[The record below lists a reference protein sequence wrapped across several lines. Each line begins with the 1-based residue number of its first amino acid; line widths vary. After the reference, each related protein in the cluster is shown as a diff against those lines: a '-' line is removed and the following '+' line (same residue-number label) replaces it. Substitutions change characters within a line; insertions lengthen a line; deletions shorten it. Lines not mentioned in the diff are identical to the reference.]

1 MNEYERVWEQFV
13 SEEKLEHGGHTDPE
27 WRDGHEIS
35 VAMLVPVEAAPL
47 LERLAPLREELDAF
61 PFVSVHPD
69 HFLHITV
76 LILGFL
82 SETPRDDKEISPRK
96 LTSIEHDARQAL
108 ADFPPFT
115 VKLENLNAF
124 PAAAFVEVHDG
135 GMLEELREALRSGCG
150 LKVPK
155 GPPHLTIAYFEA
167 PDDSSLP
174 QALVRRIERYR
185 TWYVGEATVRNI
197 HIASLNLTS
206 RYPRLETLAEIPLN
220 GRTDG

>member
-1 MNEYERVWEQFV
+1 M
-13 SEEKLEHGGHTDPE
+13 
-27 WRDGHEIS
+27 S
-35 VAMLVPVEAAPL
+35 VAMLVPIEATPL
-47 LERLAPLREELDAF
+47 LERLAPLREDLDAF

-82 SETPRDDKEISPRK
+82 SETPEDDKEMPPRK
-96 LTSIEHDARQAL
+96 LAGIEHKARHAL
-108 ADFPPFT
+108 SDFPPFT

-124 PAAAFVEVHDG
+124 PAAAFVEVHDD
-135 GMLEELREALRSGCG
+135 GMLEELRETLRSGCG
-150 LKVPK
+150 LKVPH

-167 PDDSSLP
+167 PDDSPLP

-185 TWYVGEATVRNI
+185 DWYVGETTVRNI
-197 HIASLNLTS
+197 HVASLNLTS
-206 RYPRLETLAEIPLN
+206 RYPRLETLAEIPLD